1 MNTKDEIIK
10 VLENKLTIMINDN
23 DNLNNII
30 NERLQTVEQLYTKL
44 KEISN

>member
-30 NERLQTVEQLYTKL
+30 NERLQTVE
-44 KEISN
+44 